1 MGAITISRQMG
12 SRGDELAQQVAQQ
25 LGWRWVSHDLIN
37 RAALAAGA
45 PQVAL
50 AEIDELDFFHLHPSA
65 KEWRAYQSQ
74 VERFIVDL
82 ANEGNVVI
90 IGRGGQ
96 IVLREYPDVL
106 HVRVIAP
113 FETRVTWLQQENN
126 IPAESAQA
134 RLEKSDGRRGRYL
147 RRSYKVNLNDP
158 ALYHL
163 IINSGLL
170 DLPQAVN
177 LVVQTFRQ
185 TTGR

>member
-12 SRGDELAQQVAQQ
+12 SQGDELAQQVAQQ
-25 LGWRWVSHDLIN
+25 LGWRWVSRELIN

-65 KEWRAYQSQ
+65 KEWQAYQKQ
-74 VERFIVDL
+74 VEHFILDL

-90 IGRGGQ
+90 VGRGGQ
-96 IVLREYPDVL
+96 IVLREHSDVL

-113 FETRVTWLQQENN
+113 FETRVAWLQQKKNL
-126 IPAESAQA
+126 PAESAQA
-134 RLEKSDGRRGRYL
+134 RLEKSDRRRGRYL
-147 RRSYKVNLNDP
+147 QRSYKANLNDP

-170 DLPQAVN
+170 DLSQAVN
-177 LVVQTFRQ
+177 LVGQTFQ
-185 TTGR
+185 EIAGG